1 MKKRHLSFRH
11 SHSSSDPSI
20 FFPSPWN
27 LFTQIFIWINP
38 ARHGLLLSYSW
49 DREVCVCVAG
59 IGGGQQHF
67 VYTRQDLRVHRSIK
81 KHLENVSFLSMNP
94 AFLLYCI
101 KANCCCY
108 SPELIGGLKKK
119 YEAKCTREWIN
130 KKSVHPFQ
138 PTAKKTNSIGDVFL
152 LTQLDSSCCLS
163 VCLSVQI

>member
-11 SHSSSDPSI
+11 SHSSSDPST
-20 FFPSPWN
+20 FFLSPWN

-49 DREVCVCVAG
+49 DREVCVCCGNWGRAAALCVYKTRFTSASINQKIFG
-59 IGGGQQHF
+59 KCFLPLDEPSIF
-67 VYTRQDLRVHRSIK
+67 VILYKSKL
-81 KHLENVSFLSMNP
+81 LLLLSWVDWW
-94 AFLLYCI
+94 F
-101 KANCCCY
+101 K
-108 SPELIGGLKKK
+108 KKK